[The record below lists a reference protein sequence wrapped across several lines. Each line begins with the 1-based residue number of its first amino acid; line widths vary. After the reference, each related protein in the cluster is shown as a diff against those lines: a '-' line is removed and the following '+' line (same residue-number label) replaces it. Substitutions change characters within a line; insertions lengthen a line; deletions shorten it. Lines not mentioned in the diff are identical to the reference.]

1 MPCGE
6 RYIFIKTLTLKWS
19 IVACFC
25 SDQSFSITFIQEIA
39 SHIPHSQR
47 VGLNWYEMDITS
59 FVATQRDSA
68 LLLGDYSTYRSQL
81 SRRLL
86 SVRKSLGRTTPKTA
100 KYAPK
105 APITSEDIGRNHAYY
120 PRLPKYSIVINGV
133 LDFSTFSSS
142 RQSGHGPTP
151 CT

>member
-1 MPCGE
+1 MDIPCGQ
-6 RYIFIKTLTLKWS
+6 RYIFTKTLISKWS
-19 IVACFC
+19 AKEDETFSPIVAWFC
-25 SDQSFSITFIQEIA
+25 SDRCFSSSFIQEIA
-39 SHIPHSQR
+39 SHIPQQPHSQR
-47 VGLNWYEMDITS
+47 VGFNWYEMDITS
-59 FVATQRDSA
+59 FVAAQRDSA

-120 PRLPKYSIVINGV
+120 PQLPKYY
-133 LDFSTFSSS
+133 FY
-142 RQSGHGPTP
+142 HH
-151 CT
+151 

>member
-1 MPCGE
+1 MVGE
-6 RYIFIKTLTLKWS
+6 RRLQD
-19 IVACFC
+19 FC
-25 SDQSFSITFIQEIA
+25 SCIRTNVFPALHQEIA
-39 SHIPHSQR
+39 SHIPQRAHSQR

-86 SVRKSLGRTTPKTA
+86 SVRKSLGQTTPKTA

-105 APITSEDIGRNHAYY
+105 APITSKDIGRNHAYY
-120 PRLPKYSIVINGV
+120 PRPPKYS
-133 LDFSTFSSS
+133 FY
-142 RQSGHGPTP
+142 RH
-151 CT
+151 

>member
-1 MPCGE
+1 MFFQH
-6 RYIFIKTLTLKWS
+6 Y
-19 IVACFC
+19 
-25 SDQSFSITFIQEIA
+25 IQEIS
-39 SHIPHSQR
+39 SHIPQRSHSQR
-47 VGLNWYEMDITS
+47 VGFNWYEMDITS
-59 FVATQRDSA
+59 FVAAQRDSA
-68 LLLGDYSTYRSQL
+68 LLLGDYRTYRSQL

-120 PRLPKYSIVINGV
+120 PNCQNTLFIVINRV

-142 RQSGHGPTP
+142 RQSGHGPTL